1 MNLDSFYDMKVLTI
15 LHSLSIGG
23 IEKTLYHC
31 LPDLQNE
38 NIEMTICCF
47 ERGGNLEED
56 FRSKGV
62 DVVYIKKTGSFLM
75 DFIQL
80 FRLARKNNYD
90 IIHSRLS
97 YTSGGFALACRYLK
111 IPFLVSI
118 HNEFA
123 ATLISWSKKP
133 GFAQVRKSY
142 LAMHKFLTK
151 KYASLIVGHSRSN
164 LDRNFPDWESSDQ
177 FKVLYNGVDFDF
189 LTKTGENDN
198 EVKTHLDRFKENA
211 FTIVHVGTFK
221 EQKNHLFMLECFNR
235 LEPVKNNYHLIL
247 LGDGGL
253 RKQIEDKIS
262 TFGIQDNVHLVGFSK
277 DVGAWLKSS
286 DLFFF
291 PSTFEGFANVMIEAQ
306 YVEVPICASGIKPHF
321 ESVHIDYHK
330 YFFSPVDHL
339 DCTSKLQKVI
349 EDIKTGS
356 CADTMKIKQY
366 IASRFSIDQMA
377 KNLASIYLS
386 FIK

>member
-1 MNLDSFYDMKVLTI
+1 MKALTI

-31 LPDLQNE
+31 LPVLQNE
-38 NIEMTICCF
+38 NIEMSICCF
-47 ERGGNLEED
+47 EKDGNLEED

-62 DVVYIKKTGSFLM
+62 RIVYIKKTGSFLM

-80 FRLARKNNYD
+80 FRLAKKDSYD

-97 YTSGGFALACRYLK
+97 YTSGGFALACRCLK
-111 IPFLVSI
+111 IPFFVSI

-133 GFAQVRKSY
+133 VFAQIRNSY
-142 LAMHKFLTK
+142 LAIHKFLTK
-151 KYASLIVGHSRSN
+151 KYASLIIGHSRSN
-164 LDRNFPDWESSDQ
+164 LDRNFPDWESSEQ

-189 LTKTGENDN
+189 LAKTGENDN
-198 EVKTHLDRFKENA
+198 EVKIYLDKFNENA

-221 EQKNHLFMLECFNR
+221 EQKNHLFMLECFSR
-235 LEPVKNNYHLIL
+235 LDPVKNNYHLIL

-253 RKQIEDKIS
+253 RKQIEDKINAC
-262 TFGIQDNVHLVGFSK
+262 GIPDNVHLVGFSK
-277 DVGAWLKSS
+277 DVGAWLKYS

-291 PSTFEGFANVMIEAQ
+291 PSTFEGFANVLIEAQ

-321 ESVHIDYHK
+321 ESVHVDYHK
-330 YFFSPVDHL
+330 YFFSPVDSS
-339 DCTSKLQKVI
+339 DCTLKLQKVI
-349 EDIKTGS
+349 GDIKTGS

-366 IASRFSIDQMA
+366 IASRFSIEQMA
-377 KNLASIYLS
+377 KNLGAIYHS
-386 FIK
+386 FEK